1 MSYSVFFT
9 LKHIVNFLVQFHT
22 TSLVNSTKWLKEK
35 KKKKKQPLETLS
47 QNRGEQDIS

>member
-22 TSLVNSTKWLKEK
+22 TSLVNSTKWLKK
-35 KKKKKQPLETLS
+35 KKKKKTAFGNS
-47 QNRGEQDIS
+47 FTK

>member
-22 TSLVNSTKWLKEK
+22 TSLVNSTQCLKE
-35 KKKKKQPLETLS
+35 KKKQPLETLS

>member
-22 TSLVNSTKWLKEK
+22 TSLVNSTKYLK

-47 QNRGEQDIS
+47 QNRGKQDIS

>member
-22 TSLVNSTKWLKEK
+22 TSLVNSTKCLKE
-35 KKKKKQPLETLS
+35 KKKKQPLETLS

>member
-22 TSLVNSTKWLKEK
+22 TSLVNSTKCLKEK
-35 KKKKKQPLETLS
+35 KKTAFGNSFTK
-47 QNRGEQDIS
+47 

>member
-22 TSLVNSTKWLKEK
+22 TSLVNSTECLKK
-35 KKKKKQPLETLS
+35 KKKKKQPFETLS
-47 QNRGEQDIS
+47 QNRGKQDIS